1 MDVPFRSHMSI
12 DFLIFV
18 ELIVFTGVISFK
30 QLNSGLLLGIIW
42 AAYLNAVILKLMF
55 YVTLHPWADIVK
67 SDIKSW
73 KWKKSLDKPKIE
85 FVKGP
90 RKSKCMAFYD
100 RVVEGTTFEW
110 TICNNGRAEP
120 EEAKGNSFYVK

>member
-1 MDVPFRSHMSI
+1 MPSLGVRSPCTGDKHFRKI
-12 DFLIFV
+12 LGLCVWCFDIFPAPS
-18 ELIVFTGVISFK
+18 EKNLP
-30 QLNSGLLLGIIW
+30 L
-42 AAYLNAVILKLMF
+42 
-55 YVTLHPWADIVK
+55 
-67 SDIKSW
+67 
-73 KWKKSLDKPKIE
+73 
-85 FVKGP
+85 KGP